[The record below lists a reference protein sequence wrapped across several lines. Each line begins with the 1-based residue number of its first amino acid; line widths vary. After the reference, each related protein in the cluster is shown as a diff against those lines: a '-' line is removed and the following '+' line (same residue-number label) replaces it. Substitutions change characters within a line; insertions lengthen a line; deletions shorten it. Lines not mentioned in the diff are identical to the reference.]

1 MATTLYDHRGN
12 PIQLKQLERELAGS
26 TASVRGNEFDSMAN
40 RLTPSKLAGILNEIQ
55 EDPTN
60 YLTLA
65 MEMEEREPHYAS
77 VLSTRKLAVS
87 GIAPVVEAA
96 GDDKAAQDLADAVW
110 ALVDRPNF
118 TDLVEDLLDALG
130 KGFSVCEI
138 MWQRGDSRWTP
149 EEYRWRDPRWFKF
162 DYKEGEQLR
171 LRDQEIQEGVPL
183 APYKFICHYPQLRT
197 GLKIRGGL
205 ARLACVSYMC
215 KNYDIKDWM
224 RFVEL
229 FAQPLRMGRYDATAS
244 DKDREILKRAVTML
258 GVDAAA
264 ILPKGMEIEFQE
276 IGNVSAGATV
286 YEKLASWLD
295 RQMSKAVLGQTM
307 TADDGSS
314 QAQAN
319 VHNDV
324 RGDILRADARR
335 LAATLN
341 NQLVKP
347 FIDLNFGV
355 QEAYPRI
362 VIPVEE
368 PDDLTAWTANVAA
381 MVDKGL
387 KVTQKHVREKL
398 NLPDPEADEE
408 LLMPPASTAPD
419 PAGALNS
426 RLRIGDCRLKK
437 ATALNSAESDDLEEI
452 LAGALE
458 GWQVIEDESFTPLR
472 DAITACNSYEEMK
485 AVLDEYRIDADTLVQ
500 TLATAMFKSRA
511 SGEVAS

>member
-1 MATTLYDHRGN
+1 MADGKLYDHRGN

-26 TASVRGNEFDSMAN
+26 TASVRGSEFDSMAN
-40 RLTPSKLAGILNEIQ
+40 KLTPTKLAGILNEIQ
-55 EDPTN
+55 DDPTN

-87 GIAPVVEAA
+87 GIEPVVEAA
-96 GDDKAAQDLADAVW
+96 SDEQADQDLADAVRI
-110 ALVDRPNF
+110 LVRRPEF
-118 TDLVEDLLDALG
+118 PDLVEDLLDALG

-138 MWQRGDSRWTP
+138 MWDRGESRWTP
-149 EEYRWRDPRWFKF
+149 AEYRWRDPRWFKF

-171 LRDQEIQEGVPL
+171 LRDAEIQEGVPL
-183 APYKFICHYPQLRT
+183 PPFKFIVHYPKLRT

-215 KNYDIKDWM
+215 KNYDLKDWM
-224 RFVEL
+224 RFIEL
-229 FAQPLRMGRYDATAS
+229 FGQPLRTGRYDANAS

-276 IGNVSAGATV
+276 IGNVSAGAAV

-295 RQMSKAVLGQTM
+295 RQVSKAVLGQTM

-324 RGDILRADARR
+324 RGDILKADARR

-341 NQLVKP
+341 RLLVKP

-355 QEAYPRI
+355 QENYPEI
-362 VIPVEE
+362 VIPVEDPE
-368 PDDLTAWTANVAA
+368 DLEVWTNNVATL
-381 MVDKGL
+381 VDKGL
-387 KVTQKHVREKL
+387 KVSQKHVRDKL
-398 NLPDPEADEE
+398 NLPDPEDGEE
-408 LLMPPASTAPD
+408 LLMPPASAAPD
-419 PAGALNS
+419 PAGALNA
-426 RLRIGDCRLKK
+426 RGK
-437 ATALNSAESDDLEEI
+437 AAGGRRQGLNTAEQDDLEEI
-452 LAGALE
+452 LAGALKAE
-458 GWQVIEDESFTPLR
+458 GFESETMQLIIDELM
-472 DAITACNSYEEMK
+472 ACNSFEEAEEALLGLADM
-485 AVLDEYRIDADTLVQ
+485 DAGRFARR
-500 TLATAMFKSRA
+500 LATAMFKSRGSA
-511 SGEVAS
+511 DHD